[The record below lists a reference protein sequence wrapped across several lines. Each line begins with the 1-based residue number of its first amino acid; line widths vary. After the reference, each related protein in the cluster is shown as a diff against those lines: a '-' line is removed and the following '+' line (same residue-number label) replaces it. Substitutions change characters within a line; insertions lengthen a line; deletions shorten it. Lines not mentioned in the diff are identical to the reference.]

1 MPDLLVTL
9 IPLGVG
15 SAIVPIQI
23 IITILLLRAPGGRPA
38 AVAWVAGMT
47 ALRLAQGLVFG
58 FILGRDAGAAQ
69 GDDGAS
75 LAASIVLL
83 VLALVLYAAAARQ
96 ILKVPDEDAPPPK
109 WMATFD
115 AVTPIKAFALG
126 MGLLAVGAKF
136 WVFTLGA
143 IAAIGSAALGPAG
156 SIVAFLGFI
165 VLAESIHL
173 ALLAYAFAAPARAD
187 ATLDR
192 FSEALKRYNRQ
203 IVIALGLVFGT
214 WFLLKALSGLG
225 VL

>member
-47 ALRLAQGLVFG
+47 ALRMAQGLVFG
-58 FILGRDAGAAQ
+58 FVLGRDAGAAQ

-96 ILKVPDEDAPPPK
+96 ILKEPDEDAPPPR
-109 WMATFD
+109 WMAMFD
-115 AVTPIKAFALG
+115 GVTPVKAFALG
-126 MGLLAVGAKF
+126 MGLLAIGAKF

-143 IAAIGSAALGPAG
+143 IAAIGAAALDPAG

-165 VLAESIHL
+165 ALAESIHL
-173 ALLAYAFAAPARAD
+173 ALLAFAFAAPARAD
-187 ATLDR
+187 AALQQ
-192 FSEALKRYNRQ
+192 FSDVLKRHNGQ
-203 IVIALGLVFGT
+203 IIIALGLVFGT
-214 WFLLKALSGLG
+214 WFLLKALNGLG
-225 VL
+225 FL

>member
-1 MPDLLVTL
+1 
-9 IPLGVG
+9 
-15 SAIVPIQI
+15 
-23 IITILLLRAPGGRPA
+23 
-38 AVAWVAGMT
+38 MT

-96 ILKVPDEDAPPPK
+96 ILKEPDEDAPPPK
-109 WMATFD
+109 WMAMFD
-115 AVTPIKAFALG
+115 GVTPVKAFALG
-126 MGLLAVGAKF
+126 MGLLAIGAKF

-143 IAAIGSAALGPAG
+143 IAAIGAAALDPAG

-165 VLAESIHL
+165 ALAESIHL
-173 ALLAYAFAAPARAD
+173 ALLAFAFAAPARAD
-187 ATLDR
+187 AALER
-192 FSEALKRYNRQ
+192 FSDVLKRHNGKSSSPS
-203 IVIALGLVFGT
+203 GLSSGPGSCSRPST
-214 WFLLKALSGLG
+214 GLG

>member
-96 ILKVPDEDAPPPK
+96 ILKVPDEDEPPPK
-109 WMATFD
+109 WMAMFD

>member
-47 ALRLAQGLVFG
+47 ALRMAQGLVFG
-58 FILGRDAGAAQ
+58 FILGRDASAAQ

-96 ILKVPDEDAPPPK
+96 ILKEPDEDAPPPR
-109 WMATFD
+109 WMAMFD
-115 AVTPIKAFALG
+115 GVTPVKAFALG
-126 MGLLAVGAKF
+126 MGLLAIGAKF

-143 IAAIGSAALGPAG
+143 IAAIGAAALDPAG

-165 VLAESIHL
+165 ALAESIHL
-173 ALLAYAFAAPARAD
+173 ALLAFAFAAPTRAD
-187 ATLDR
+187 AALER
-192 FSEALKRYNRQ
+192 FSDVLKRHNGQ
-203 IVIALGLVFGT
+203 IIIALGLVFGT
-214 WFLLKALSGLG
+214 WFLLKALDGLG

>member
-15 SAIVPIQI
+15 SAIVPVQI

-38 AVAWVAGMT
+38 AVAWVVGMT
-47 ALRLAQGLVFG
+47 VLRLTQGLVFG
-58 FILGRDAGAAQ
+58 FVLGGDAGAAQ

-83 VLALVLYAAAARQ
+83 VLAIVLYAAAARQ
-96 ILKVPDEDAPPPK
+96 ILKEPDEDAPPPK
-109 WMATFD
+109 WMAMVD
-115 AVTPIKAFALG
+115 GVTPIKAFALG
-126 MGLLAVGAKF
+126 MGLLAIGAKF

-143 IAAIGSAALGPAG
+143 IAAISAAALGPAS
-156 SIVAFLGFI
+156 SIAAFLGFI
-165 VLAESIHL
+165 ALAESIHL
-173 ALLAYAFAAPARAD
+173 ALVAYAFAAPARAD

-192 FSEALKRYNRQ
+192 FSEALKRHNRQ

-225 VL
+225 AL

>member
-1 MPDLLVTL
+1 MPDLLLTL
-9 IPLGVG
+9 IPLGVA
-15 SAIVPIQI
+15 SAIVPVQI

-38 AVAWVAGMT
+38 AVAWVVGMT
-47 ALRLAQGLVFG
+47 VLRLTQGLVFG
-58 FILGRDAGAAQ
+58 FVLGGDAGAAQ

-83 VLALVLYAAAARQ
+83 VLTVALYAAAARQ
-96 ILKVPDEDAPPPK
+96 ILKEPDEDAPPPK
-109 WMATFD
+109 WMAMFD
-115 AVTPIKAFALG
+115 GVTPIKAFALG
-126 MGLLAVGAKF
+126 MGLLAIGAKF

-143 IAAIGSAALGPAG
+143 IAAISAAALGPAG
-156 SIVAFLGFI
+156 SVAAFLGFI
-165 VLAESIHL
+165 ALAESTHL
-173 ALLAYAFAAPARAD
+173 ALVAYAFAAPARAD